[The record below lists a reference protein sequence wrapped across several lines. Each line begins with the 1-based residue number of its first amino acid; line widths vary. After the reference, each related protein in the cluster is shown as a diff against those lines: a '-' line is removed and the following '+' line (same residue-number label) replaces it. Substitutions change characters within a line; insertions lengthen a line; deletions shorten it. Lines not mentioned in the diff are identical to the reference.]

1 MIHLLKPKDL
11 RKGLAIKKIDWKQI
25 RKTEPSKLLIGQ
37 ERALKSLE
45 FGIGNKRGGFN
56 IFVSGYPGSGKLKA
70 VNHFLEEKAKLE
82 VTPDDWCYVNNFQD
96 SFYPKKLKLPN
107 GGGQIFKLEIQRLIM
122 EIQKILISAFESKEY
137 HDRKEQIIEDFR
149 QKEKELF
156 QNIHKK
162 ARENNFTVTKT
173 PIEILVIPTD
183 DKGMPLN
190 DEKFNKLDK
199 NKRNNILKRQSQL
212 KKELFDLIRK
222 NRELERAG
230 NESLIQLDESIASY
244 AIDTLLQ
251 ELKEKYR
258 DFDDVLLHLDGIKKD
273 IIASLHGFLK
283 ASLNQDKH
291 DYKQELKF
299 QKYEVNVITDN
310 SDISGAPIVL
320 ELNPTLNNLFGKV
333 EHESYMGTLIT
344 NFTLIRGG
352 TLHKAN
358 GGYLIISLKDL
369 LMSYFSW
376 DSLKRALKNNE
387 IVIEDAREQLGI
399 IGAKSLKPEPIPL
412 DIQVILIG
420 SPRFYYLLYEL
431 DEDFKELFKVK
442 AEFDTSM
449 DYSSQNIKDFAG
461 VTYRIQ
467 KENDLYPINDEAM
480 GKLVEHASRMAE
492 DREKISIKFREIRDV
507 IHEADHYAR
516 IAKKDEIGSEDIKE
530 AIESRYYRS
539 NLIQDKINEMIKRG
553 QLMIDLKES
562 KVGQINGISVLDLGD
577 IRFGRPNKITASIAS
592 GKVGLIDIEREAK
605 LAGPI
610 HTKGILILQGY
621 LLEKYGQDKALS
633 LFASL
638 VFEQSY
644 SEIEG
649 DSASCAELFAL
660 LSSLA
665 QLQIKQGI
673 AVTGSINQKGE
684 LQPVGAINQKIEG
697 FYAVCAQSGL
707 NGDQGVIIPK
717 PNLENLMLKEEILT
731 AVEQGLFRIWA
742 IDTVDDGIEI
752 LMGLA
757 AGKRLQGGS
766 FSKNSVHYK
775 VDERL
780 RELNRNVL
788 LVANAGKEEHS
799 NTYYL

>member
-1 MIHLLKPKDL
+1 MIHQLKPQDL
-11 RKGLAIKKIDWKQI
+11 RKGIVTKKIDWKEI
-25 RKTEPSKLLIGQ
+25 REKEPPKLLIGQ

-82 VTPDDWCYVNNFQD
+82 VTPDDWCYVNNFQN

-107 GGGQIFKLEIQRLIM
+107 GGGRTFKLEIQRLIS
-122 EIQKILISAFESKEY
+122 EIQKILINAFESKEY
-137 HDRKEQIIEDFR
+137 HDKKEQIIDDFR

-156 QNIHKK
+156 RNIHKK
-162 ARENNFTVTKT
+162 ARENNFAVTRT

-183 DKGMPLN
+183 AKGMPIN
-190 DEKFNKLDK
+190 DEKFNKLGKKERDG
-199 NKRNNILKRQSQL
+199 ILKKQSEL
-212 KKELFDLIRK
+212 KKELFELIRK
-222 NRELERAG
+222 NRELERAS
-230 NESLIQLDESIASY
+230 NESLLELDESIATY

-251 ELKEKYR
+251 ELNDKYK
-258 DFDDVLLHLDGIKKD
+258 DFEDVLLYMLEIKKD
-273 IIASLHGFLK
+273 IITELHSFLK
-283 ASLNQDKH
+283 ASLSQDRQ

-299 QKYEVNVITDN
+299 QKYDVNVITDN
-310 SDISGAPIVL
+310 TDVFGAPIVL

-352 TLHKAN
+352 ALHKAN
-358 GGYLIISLKDL
+358 GGYLIITLKDL

-387 IVIEDAREQLGI
+387 IEIEDAREQLGI

-420 SPRFYYLLYEL
+420 SPRLYYLLYEL

-449 DYSSQNIKDFAG
+449 DYSTQNIKDFAG

-467 KENDLYPINDEAM
+467 KENELYPINDGAM

-492 DREKISIKFREIRDV
+492 DREKISIKFREIRDI

-516 IAKKDEIGSEDIKE
+516 IAKKDEIGAEDIKE
-530 AIESRYYRS
+530 AIEARYYRS
-539 NLIQDKINEMIKRG
+539 NLIQDKINELIKRG
-553 QLMIDLKES
+553 RLMIDLEDS

-592 GKVGLIDIEREAK
+592 GKVGIIDIEREAN

-621 LLEKYGQDKALS
+621 LLEKYGQDKGLS

-665 QLQIKQGI
+665 QLPIKQGI

-697 FYAVCAQSGL
+697 FYEVCVQSGL
-707 NGDQGVIIPK
+707 HGDQGVIIPK
-717 PNLENLMLKEEILT
+717 PNLENLMLKEEVLT
-731 AVEQGLFRIWA
+731 AVKQGLFNIWA
-742 IDTVDDGIEI
+742 IDTVDDGLEI
-752 LMGLA
+752 LTGLK

-780 RELNRNVL
+780 RELNKNVL
-788 LVANAGKEEHS
+788 PVTRASNEESSNA
-799 NTYYL
+799 L

>member
-1 MIHLLKPKDL
+1 MIHQLKPQDL
-11 RKGLAIKKIDWKQI
+11 RKGIDIKKIDWKQI
-25 RKTEPSKLLIGQ
+25 REKESSKLLIGQ

-107 GGGQIFKLEIQRLIM
+107 GGGQTFKLEIQRLIK
-122 EIQKILISAFESKEY
+122 EIQKILINAFESKEY
-137 HDRKEQIIEDFR
+137 HDKKDQIIEDFR
-149 QKEKELF
+149 QKEKKLF
-156 QNIHKK
+156 QNIHNK
-162 ARENNFTVTKT
+162 ARAHNFAVTRT

-183 DKGMPLN
+183 DKGRPLN
-190 DEKFNKLDK
+190 DEKFNELGKK
-199 NKRNNILKRQSQL
+199 ERNNILNKQTEL
-212 KKELFDLIRK
+212 KKELFELIRK
-222 NRELERAG
+222 NRELERAS
-230 NESLIQLDESIASY
+230 NESLLKLDESIASY
-244 AIDTLLQ
+244 TIDTLLE
-251 ELKEKYR
+251 ELNEKYK
-258 DFDDVLLHLDGIKKD
+258 DFGEVLLYLDEIKKD
-273 IIASLHGFLK
+273 IITSLHSFLK
-283 ASLNQDKH
+283 ASLSQDRP
-291 DYKQELKF
+291 DLKQELKF
-299 QKYEVNVITDN
+299 QKYDVNVITDN
-310 SDISGAPIVL
+310 TDISGAPIVL

-352 TLHKAN
+352 ALHKAN
-358 GGYLIISLKDL
+358 GGYLIITLKDL

-376 DSLKRALKNNE
+376 DSLKRALKNSE

-399 IGAKSLKPEPIPL
+399 ISAKSLKPEPIPL
-412 DIQVILIG
+412 NIQVILIG
-420 SPRFYYLLYEL
+420 SPRLYYLLYEL

-467 KENDLYPINDEAM
+467 KENELYPINDEAM
-480 GKLVEHASRMAE
+480 GRLVGHASRMAE
-492 DREKISIKFREIRDV
+492 DREKISIKFREIRDI

-516 IAKKDEIGSEDIKE
+516 LAKKNEIGAEDIEE
-530 AIESRYYRS
+530 AIEARYYRS
-539 NLIQDKINEMIKRG
+539 NLIQVKINEMIKRG
-553 QLMIDLKES
+553 QLMIDLQES

-665 QLQIKQGI
+665 QLPIKQGI

-697 FYAVCAQSGL
+697 FYKVCAQNSL
-707 NGDQGVIIPK
+707 NGDQGVIIPRT
-717 PNLENLMLKEEILT
+717 NLDNLMLKDEIIK

-742 IDTVDDGIEI
+742 IDTVDDGLEI
-752 LMGLA
+752 LTGLKG
-757 AGKRLQGGS
+757 GKRLQGGS

-780 RELNRNVL
+780 KELNRNVL
-788 LVANAGKEEHS
+788 PPVAYTTNE
-799 NTYYL
+799 

>member
-1 MIHLLKPKDL
+1 MIHQLKPQDL
-11 RKGLAIKKIDWKQI
+11 RKGIVAKEIDWKQI
-25 RKTEPSKLLIGQ
+25 REKESSKLLIGQ

-82 VTPDDWCYVNNFQD
+82 VTPGDWCYVNNFQD
-96 SFYPKKLKLPN
+96 SFYPKKLKLPH
-107 GGGQIFKLEIQRLIM
+107 GGGQTFKLDIERLIK
-122 EIQKILISAFESKEY
+122 EIQKILINAFESKEY
-137 HDRKEQIIEDFR
+137 QDKKEQIIEDFR
-149 QKEKELF
+149 QKEKKLF
-156 QNIHKK
+156 QNIHNK
-162 ARENNFTVTKT
+162 ARANNFAVTRT

-183 DKGMPLN
+183 DKGRPLN
-190 DEKFNKLDK
+190 DEKFDKLGKKERDNLLNK
-199 NKRNNILKRQSQL
+199 QSEL
-212 KKELFDLIRK
+212 KKELFELIRK

-230 NESLIQLDESIASY
+230 NESLLQLDESIASY
-244 AIDTLLQ
+244 AIDSLLL
-251 ELKEKYR
+251 ELNEKYK
-258 DFDDVLLHLDGIKKD
+258 DFSDVLLYLDEIKKD
-273 IIASLHGFLK
+273 IITSLHSFLK
-283 ASLNQDKH
+283 ASLNQDRL
-291 DYKQELKF
+291 DFKQELKF
-299 QKYEVNVITDN
+299 QKYDVNVITDN
-310 SDISGAPIVL
+310 TDISGAPIVL

-352 TLHKAN
+352 ALHKAN

-376 DSLKRALKNNE
+376 DSLKRALKNSE

-399 IGAKSLKPEPIPL
+399 ISAKSLKPEPIPL
-412 DIQVILIG
+412 NIQVILIG
-420 SPRFYYLLYEL
+420 SPRLYYLLHEL

-449 DYSSQNIKDFAG
+449 DYSSQNIIDFAG

-467 KENDLYPINDEAM
+467 KENELFPINDEAM
-480 GKLVEHASRMAE
+480 GKLVEHASRMAG
-492 DREKISIKFREIRDV
+492 DREKISIKFREIQDI

-516 IAKKDEIGSEDIKE
+516 LAKKNEIGPEDVKE
-530 AIESRYYRS
+530 AIEARYYRS
-539 NLIQDKINEMIKRG
+539 NLIQVKINEMIKRG
-553 QLMIDLKES
+553 QLMIDLEEA

-577 IRFGRPNKITASIAS
+577 ITFGRPNKITASIAS
-592 GKVGLIDIEREAK
+592 GKVGLIDIEREAN

-665 QLQIKQGI
+665 QLPVKQGI
-673 AVTGSINQKGE
+673 AVTGSINQRGE

-697 FYAVCAQSGL
+697 FYEVCAQSGL

-717 PNLENLMLKEEILT
+717 PNLENLMLKDEILT

-742 IDTVDDGIEI
+742 IDTVDDGLEI
-752 LMGLA
+752 LTGLT

-780 RELNRNVL
+780 KELNKNVL
-788 LVANAGKEEHS
+788 PDIHAVNEEHS
-799 NTYYL
+799 NAY

>member
-1 MIHLLKPKDL
+1 MIHQLKPQDL
-11 RKGLAIKKIDWKQI
+11 RKGIVAKEIDWKQI
-25 RKTEPSKLLIGQ
+25 REKESSKLLIGQ

-82 VTPDDWCYVNNFQD
+82 VTPGDWCYVNNFQD
-96 SFYPKKLKLPN
+96 SFYPKRIKLPN
-107 GGGQIFKLEIQRLIM
+107 GGGQTFKLDIERLIK
-122 EIQKILISAFESKEY
+122 EIQKILINAFESKEY
-137 HDRKEQIIEDFR
+137 QDKKEQIIEDFR
-149 QKEKELF
+149 QKEKKLF
-156 QNIHKK
+156 QNIHNK
-162 ARENNFTVTKT
+162 ARANNFAVTRT

-183 DKGMPLN
+183 DKGRPLN
-190 DEKFNKLDK
+190 DEKFDKLDK
-199 NKRNNILKRQSQL
+199 KERDNLLNKQSEL
-212 KKELFDLIRK
+212 KKELFELIRK
-222 NRELERAG
+222 NRELERTG
-230 NESLIQLDESIASY
+230 NESLLQLDESIASY
-244 AIDTLLQ
+244 SIDSLLQ
-251 ELKEKYR
+251 ELNEKYR
-258 DFDDVLLHLDGIKKD
+258 DFRDVLLYLDEIKKD
-273 IIASLHGFLK
+273 IITGLHSFLK
-283 ASLNQDKH
+283 ASLNQDRL
-291 DYKQELKF
+291 DFKQELKF
-299 QKYEVNVITDN
+299 QKYDVNVITDN
-310 SDISGAPIVL
+310 TDISGAPIVL

-352 TLHKAN
+352 ALHKAN

-399 IGAKSLKPEPIPL
+399 ISAKSLKPEPIPL

-420 SPRFYYLLYEL
+420 SPRLYYLLYEL

-449 DYSSQNIKDFAG
+449 DYSSQNILDFAG

-467 KENDLYPINDEAM
+467 KENELFPINDEAM
-480 GKLVEHASRMAE
+480 GRLVEHASRMAG
-492 DREKISIKFREIRDV
+492 DREKISIKFREIQDI

-516 IAKKDEIGSEDIKE
+516 LAKKNEIGAEDIKE
-530 AIESRYYRS
+530 AIEARYYRS
-539 NLIQDKINEMIKRG
+539 NLIQVKINEMIKRG
-553 QLMIDLKES
+553 QLMIDLEES

-577 IRFGRPNKITASIAS
+577 ISFGRPNKITASIAS

-665 QLQIKQGI
+665 QLPLKQGI
-673 AVTGSINQKGE
+673 AVTGSINQRGE

-697 FYAVCAQSGL
+697 FYEVCAQSSL
-707 NGDQGVIIPK
+707 NGHQGVIIPK
-717 PNLENLMLKEEILT
+717 PNLENLMLKDEVLS
-731 AVEQGLFRIWA
+731 AVEKGLFRIWA
-742 IDTVDDGIEI
+742 IDTVDDGLEI
-752 LMGLA
+752 LTGLT
-757 AGKRLQGGS
+757 AGKKLQGGS

-780 RELNRNVL
+780 KELNKNVL
-788 LVANAGKEEHS
+788 PVIHAVNEEHS
-799 NTYYL
+799 NAY

>member
-1 MIHLLKPKDL
+1 
-11 RKGLAIKKIDWKQI
+11 
-25 RKTEPSKLLIGQ
+25 
-37 ERALKSLE
+37 
-45 FGIGNKRGGFN
+45 
-56 IFVSGYPGSGKLKA
+56 
-70 VNHFLEEKAKLE
+70 
-82 VTPDDWCYVNNFQD
+82 
-96 SFYPKKLKLPN
+96 
-107 GGGQIFKLEIQRLIM
+107 
-122 EIQKILISAFESKEY
+122 
-137 HDRKEQIIEDFR
+137 
-149 QKEKELF
+149 
-156 QNIHKK
+156 
-162 ARENNFTVTKT
+162 
-173 PIEILVIPTD
+173 
-183 DKGMPLN
+183 MPLN

-273 IIASLHGFLK
+273 IIASLHDFLK
-283 ASLNQDKH
+283 TSLNQDKH

-480 GKLVEHASRMAE
+480 VKLVEHASRMAE
-492 DREKISIKFREIRDV
+492 DREKISIKFREIRDI

-516 IAKKDEIGSEDIKE
+516 IAKKGEIGSEDIKE
-530 AIESRYYRS
+530 AIDSRYYRS
-539 NLIQDKINEMIKRG
+539 NLIQDKI
-553 QLMIDLKES
+553 
-562 KVGQINGISVLDLGD
+562 
-577 IRFGRPNKITASIAS
+577 
-592 GKVGLIDIEREAK
+592 
-605 LAGPI
+605 
-610 HTKGILILQGY
+610 
-621 LLEKYGQDKALS
+621 
-633 LFASL
+633 
-638 VFEQSY
+638 
-644 SEIEG
+644 
-649 DSASCAELFAL
+649 
-660 LSSLA
+660 
-665 QLQIKQGI
+665 
-673 AVTGSINQKGE
+673 
-684 LQPVGAINQKIEG
+684 
-697 FYAVCAQSGL
+697 
-707 NGDQGVIIPK
+707 
-717 PNLENLMLKEEILT
+717 
-731 AVEQGLFRIWA
+731 
-742 IDTVDDGIEI
+742 
-752 LMGLA
+752 
-757 AGKRLQGGS
+757 
-766 FSKNSVHYK
+766 
-775 VDERL
+775 
-780 RELNRNVL
+780 
-788 LVANAGKEEHS
+788 
-799 NTYYL
+799 

>member
-1 MIHLLKPKDL
+1 MIHQLKPQDL
-11 RKGLAIKKIDWKQI
+11 RKGIVTKKIDWKQI
-25 RKTEPSKLLIGQ
+25 REKEPPKLLIGQ

-82 VTPDDWCYVNNFQD
+82 VTPDDWCYVNNFQN

-107 GGGQIFKLEIQRLIM
+107 GGGQTFKLEIQRLIS
-122 EIQKILISAFESKEY
+122 EIQKILINAFESKEY
-137 HDRKEQIIEDFR
+137 HDRKDQIIEDFR
-149 QKEKELF
+149 QKEKKLF
-156 QNIHKK
+156 QNIHNK
-162 ARENNFTVTKT
+162 ARAHNFAVTRT

-183 DKGMPLN
+183 DKGSPIS
-190 DEKFNKLDK
+190 DEKFNKLGK
-199 NKRNNILKRQSQL
+199 KERETILKKQSEL

-222 NRELERAG
+222 NRELERSS
-230 NESLIQLDESIASY
+230 NESLLELDESIATY

-251 ELKEKYR
+251 ELNDKYK
-258 DFDDVLLHLDGIKKD
+258 DFEDVLSYLLEIKKD
-273 IIASLHGFLK
+273 IITNLHSFLK
-283 ASLNQDKH
+283 ASLSQDRQ

-299 QKYEVNVITDN
+299 QKYDVNVITDN
-310 SDISGAPIVL
+310 TEVFGAPIVL

-352 TLHKAN
+352 ALHKAN
-358 GGYLIISLKDL
+358 GGYLIIALKDL

-399 IGAKSLKPEPIPL
+399 ISAKSLKPEPIPL

-420 SPRFYYLLYEL
+420 SPRLYYLLYEL

-467 KENDLYPINDEAM
+467 KENELYPIDDEAM
-480 GKLVEHASRMAE
+480 GRLVEHASRMAE
-492 DREKISIKFREIRDV
+492 DQEKISIKFREIRDI

-516 IAKKDEIGSEDIKE
+516 LAKKNEIGAEDINE
-530 AIESRYYRS
+530 AIEARYYRS
-539 NLIQDKINEMIKRG
+539 NLIQVKINEMIKRG
-553 QLMIDLKES
+553 RLMIDLEES
-562 KVGQINGISVLDLGD
+562 RVGQINGISVLDLGD
-577 IRFGRPNKITASIAS
+577 ISFGRPNKITASIAS

-621 LLEKYGQDKALS
+621 LLEKYGQDKVLS

-665 QLQIKQGI
+665 QLPVKQGI

-697 FYAVCAQSGL
+697 FYEVCFQSGL

-717 PNLENLMLKEEILT
+717 PNLDNLMLKEEVLT
-731 AVEQGLFRIWA
+731 AVKQGLFSIWA
-742 IDTVDDGIEI
+742 IDTVDDGLEI
-752 LMGLA
+752 LTGLT

-766 FSKNSVHYK
+766 FSKNSVHHK

-780 RELNRNVL
+780 KELNRNL
-788 LVANAGKEEHS
+788 LPVKPASNEETT
-799 NTYYL
+799 NTL

>member
-1 MIHLLKPKDL
+1 MIHQLKPQEL
-11 RKGLAIKKIDWKQI
+11 RKGMVTKKIDWKQI
-25 RKTEPSKLLIGQ
+25 REKEPSKLLIGQ

-107 GGGQIFKLEIQRLIM
+107 GGGQTFKLEIQRLIN
-122 EIQKILISAFESKEY
+122 EIQKILLNAFESKEY
-137 HDRKEQIIEDFR
+137 HDRKEQIIDDFR

-156 QNIHKK
+156 RNIHQK
-162 ARENNFTVTKT
+162 AKEHNFAVTRT

-183 DKGMPLN
+183 DKGMHLN
-190 DEKFNKLDK
+190 DEKFNKLGKKQRD
-199 NKRNNILKRQSQL
+199 NILKKQSEL
-212 KKELFDLIRK
+212 KKELFELIRK
-222 NRELERAG
+222 NRELERAS
-230 NESLIQLDESIASY
+230 NESLLELDENIAAY

-251 ELKEKYR
+251 ELNDKYK
-258 DFDDVLLHLDGIKKD
+258 DFGDVILYLNEIKKD
-273 IIASLHGFLK
+273 IISSLHSFLK
-283 ASLNQDKH
+283 ASINQDRLE
-291 DYKQELKF
+291 YKQEIIF
-299 QKYEVNVITDN
+299 QKYDVNVITDN
-310 SDISGAPIVL
+310 TDVSGAPIVL

-344 NFTLIRGG
+344 NFSLIRGG
-352 TLHKAN
+352 ALHKAN
-358 GGYLIISLKDL
+358 GGYLIITLKDL

-387 IVIEDAREQLGI
+387 IVIEDAREQFGI
-399 IGAKSLKPEPIPL
+399 ISAKSLKPEPIPL

-420 SPRFYYLLYEL
+420 SPRLYYLLYEL

-449 DYSSQNIKDFAG
+449 DYSLQNIKDFAG

-467 KENDLYPINDEAM
+467 KENDLYPIDDTAM
-480 GKLVEHASRMAE
+480 CKLVEHASRMAE
-492 DREKISIKFREIRDV
+492 DREKISIKFREIRDI

-516 IAKKDEIGSEDIKE
+516 MAKKEKIGAEDIKE
-530 AIESRYYRS
+530 AIEARYYRS
-539 NLIQDKINEMIKRG
+539 NLIQDKINELIKKGR
-553 QLMIDLKES
+553 LMIDLDKS

-665 QLQIKQGI
+665 QLPIKQGI

-697 FYAVCAQSGL
+697 FYEVCSQSGL
-707 NGDQGVIIPK
+707 NGNQGVIIPM
-717 PNLENLMLKEEILT
+717 PNLENLMIKEEVLI
-731 AVEQGLFRIWA
+731 AVKNGQFHIWA
-742 IDTVDDGIEI
+742 IDNVDDGLKI
-752 LMGLA
+752 LTGLT

-780 RELNRNVL
+780 RELNRNIL
-788 LVANAGKEEHS
+788 PTAHAG
-799 NTYYL
+799 N

>member
-1 MIHLLKPKDL
+1 MIHQLKPQDL
-11 RKGLAIKKIDWKQI
+11 RKGIVTKKIDWKQI
-25 RKTEPSKLLIGQ
+25 REKEPPKLLIGQ

-82 VTPDDWCYVNNFQD
+82 VTPDDWCYVNNFQN

-107 GGGQIFKLEIQRLIM
+107 GGGQTFKLEIQRLIS
-122 EIQKILISAFESKEY
+122 EIQKILINAFESKEY
-137 HDRKEQIIEDFR
+137 HDRKDQIIEDFR
-149 QKEKELF
+149 QKEKKLF
-156 QNIHKK
+156 QNIHNK
-162 ARENNFTVTKT
+162 ARAHNFAVTRT

-183 DKGMPLN
+183 DKGSPIS
-190 DEKFNKLDK
+190 DEKFNKLGK
-199 NKRNNILKRQSQL
+199 KERETILKKQSEL

-222 NRELERAG
+222 NRELERSS
-230 NESLIQLDESIASY
+230 NESLLELDESIATY

-251 ELKEKYR
+251 ELNDKYK
-258 DFDDVLLHLDGIKKD
+258 DFEDVLSYLLEIKKD
-273 IIASLHGFLK
+273 IITNLHSFLK
-283 ASLNQDKH
+283 ASLSQDRQ

-299 QKYEVNVITDN
+299 QKYDVNVITDN
-310 SDISGAPIVL
+310 TEVFGAPIVL

-352 TLHKAN
+352 ALHKAN
-358 GGYLIISLKDL
+358 GGYLIIALKDL

-399 IGAKSLKPEPIPL
+399 ISAKSLKPEPIPL

-420 SPRFYYLLYEL
+420 SPRLYYLLYEL

-467 KENDLYPINDEAM
+467 KENELYPIDDEAM
-480 GKLVEHASRMAE
+480 GRLVEHASRMAE
-492 DREKISIKFREIRDV
+492 DQEKISIKFREIRDI

-516 IAKKDEIGSEDIKE
+516 LAKKNEIGAEDINE
-530 AIESRYYRS
+530 AIEARYYRS
-539 NLIQDKINEMIKRG
+539 NLIQVKINEMIKRG
-553 QLMIDLKES
+553 RLMIDLEES
-562 KVGQINGISVLDLGD
+562 RVGQINGISVLDLGD
-577 IRFGRPNKITASIAS
+577 ISFGRPNKITASIAS

-621 LLEKYGQDKALS
+621 LLEKYGQDKVLS

-665 QLQIKQGI
+665 QLPVKQGI

-697 FYAVCAQSGL
+697 FYEVCFQSGL

-717 PNLENLMLKEEILT
+717 PNLDNLMLKEEVLT
-731 AVEQGLFRIWA
+731 AVKQGLFSIWA
-742 IDTVDDGIEI
+742 IDTVDDGLEI
-752 LMGLA
+752 LTGLT

-766 FSKNSVHYK
+766 FSKNSVHHK

-780 RELNRNVL
+780 KELNRNL
-788 LVANAGKEEHS
+788 LPVKPASNEETS
-799 NTYYL
+799 NTH

>member
-1 MIHLLKPKDL
+1 MIHQLKPQDL
-11 RKGLAIKKIDWKQI
+11 RKGIVAKEIDWKQI
-25 RKTEPSKLLIGQ
+25 REKESSKLLIGQ

-70 VNHFLEEKAKLE
+70 VNHYLEEKAKLE
-82 VTPDDWCYVNNFQD
+82 VTPGDWCYVNNFQD
-96 SFYPKKLKLPN
+96 SFYPKRIKLPN
-107 GGGQIFKLEIQRLIM
+107 GGGQTFKLDIERLIK
-122 EIQKILISAFESKEY
+122 EIQKILINAFESKEY
-137 HDRKEQIIEDFR
+137 QDKKEQIIEDFR
-149 QKEKELF
+149 QKEKKLF
-156 QNIHKK
+156 QNIHNK
-162 ARENNFTVTKT
+162 ARANNFAVTRT

-183 DKGMPLN
+183 DKGRPLN
-190 DEKFNKLDK
+190 DEKFDKLDK
-199 NKRNNILKRQSQL
+199 KERDNLLNKQSEL
-212 KKELFDLIRK
+212 KKELFELIRK
-222 NRELERAG
+222 NRELERTG
-230 NESLIQLDESIASY
+230 NESLLQLDESIASY
-244 AIDTLLQ
+244 SIDSLLQ
-251 ELKEKYR
+251 ELNEKYR
-258 DFDDVLLHLDGIKKD
+258 DFRDVLLYLDEIKKD
-273 IIASLHGFLK
+273 IITGLHSFLK
-283 ASLNQDKH
+283 ASLNQDRL
-291 DYKQELKF
+291 DFKQELKF
-299 QKYEVNVITDN
+299 QKYDVNVITDN
-310 SDISGAPIVL
+310 TDISGAPIVL

-352 TLHKAN
+352 ALHKAN

-399 IGAKSLKPEPIPL
+399 ISAKSLKPEPIPL

-420 SPRFYYLLYEL
+420 SPRLYYLLYEL

-449 DYSSQNIKDFAG
+449 DYSSENILDFAG

-467 KENDLYPINDEAM
+467 KENELFPINDEAM
-480 GKLVEHASRMAE
+480 GRLVEHASRMAG
-492 DREKISIKFREIRDV
+492 DREKISIKFREIQDI

-516 IAKKDEIGSEDIKE
+516 LAKKNEIGAEDIKE
-530 AIESRYYRS
+530 AIEARYYRS
-539 NLIQDKINEMIKRG
+539 NLIQVKINEMIKRG
-553 QLMIDLKES
+553 QLMIDLEES

-577 IRFGRPNKITASIAS
+577 ISFGRPNKITASIAS

-665 QLQIKQGI
+665 QLPVKQGV
-673 AVTGSINQKGE
+673 AVTGSINQRGE

-697 FYAVCAQSGL
+697 FYEVCAQSSL
-707 NGDQGVIIPK
+707 NGQQGVIIPK
-717 PNLENLMLKEEILT
+717 PNLENLMLKDEVLS
-731 AVEQGLFRIWA
+731 AVEKGLFRIWA
-742 IDTVDDGIEI
+742 IDTVDDGLEI
-752 LMGLA
+752 LTGLT
-757 AGKRLQGGS
+757 AGKKLQGGS

-780 RELNRNVL
+780 KELNKNVL
-788 LVANAGKEEHS
+788 PVIHAVNEEHS
-799 NTYYL
+799 NAY

>member
-1 MIHLLKPKDL
+1 MIHQLKPQDL
-11 RKGLAIKKIDWKQI
+11 RKGIVTKKIDWKQI
-25 RKTEPSKLLIGQ
+25 REKEPPKLLIGQ

-82 VTPDDWCYVNNFQD
+82 VTPDDWCYVNNFQN

-107 GGGQIFKLEIQRLIM
+107 GGGRTFKLEIQRLIS
-122 EIQKILISAFESKEY
+122 EIQKILINAFESKEY
-137 HDRKEQIIEDFR
+137 HDKKEQIIDDFR

-156 QNIHKK
+156 RNIHKK
-162 ARENNFTVTKT
+162 ARENNFAVTRT

-183 DKGMPLN
+183 AKGMPIN
-190 DEKFNKLDK
+190 DEKFNKLGKKERDG
-199 NKRNNILKRQSQL
+199 ILKKQSEL
-212 KKELFDLIRK
+212 KKELFELIRK
-222 NRELERAG
+222 NRELERAS
-230 NESLIQLDESIASY
+230 NESLLELDESIATY

-251 ELKEKYR
+251 ELNDKYK
-258 DFDDVLLHLDGIKKD
+258 DFEDVLLYMLEIKKD
-273 IIASLHGFLK
+273 IITELHSFLK
-283 ASLNQDKH
+283 ASLSQDRQ

-299 QKYEVNVITDN
+299 QKYDVNVITDN
-310 SDISGAPIVL
+310 TDVFGAPIVL

-352 TLHKAN
+352 ALHKAN
-358 GGYLIISLKDL
+358 GGYLIITLKDL

-387 IVIEDAREQLGI
+387 IEIEDAREQLGI

-420 SPRFYYLLYEL
+420 SPRLYYLLYEL

-449 DYSSQNIKDFAG
+449 DYSTQNIKDFAG

-467 KENDLYPINDEAM
+467 KENELYPINDGAM

-492 DREKISIKFREIRDV
+492 DREKISIKFREIRDI

-516 IAKKDEIGSEDIKE
+516 IAKKDEIGAEDIKE
-530 AIESRYYRS
+530 AIEARYYRS
-539 NLIQDKINEMIKRG
+539 NLIQDKINELIKRG
-553 QLMIDLKES
+553 RLMIDLEDS

-592 GKVGLIDIEREAK
+592 GKVGIIDIEREAN

-621 LLEKYGQDKALS
+621 LLEKYGQDKGLS

-665 QLQIKQGI
+665 QLPIKQGI

-697 FYAVCAQSGL
+697 FYEVCVQSGL
-707 NGDQGVIIPK
+707 HGDQGVIIPK
-717 PNLENLMLKEEILT
+717 PNLENLMLKEEVLT
-731 AVEQGLFRIWA
+731 AVKQGLFNIWA
-742 IDTVDDGIEI
+742 IDTVDDGLEI
-752 LMGLA
+752 LTGLK

-780 RELNRNVL
+780 RELNKNVL
-788 LVANAGKEEHS
+788 PVTRASNEESSNA
-799 NTYYL
+799 L

>member
-1 MIHLLKPKDL
+1 MIHLLKPSDL
-11 RKGLAIKKIDWKQI
+11 RRSITIDKIDWKKV
-25 RKTEPSKLLIGQ
+25 REKKPTKLLIGQ
-37 ERALKSLE
+37 DRALKALE

-82 VTPDDWCYVNNFQD
+82 ITPEDWCYVNNFQD
-96 SFYPKKLKLPN
+96 SFYPKKLKLPK
-107 GGGQIFKLEIQRLIM
+107 GGGQRFKFEIQRLIV
-122 EIQKILISAFESKEY
+122 EIQKILINAFESKEY
-137 HDRKEQIIEDFR
+137 HDRKEKIIDDFR

-156 QNIHKK
+156 QNINKK
-162 ARENNFTVTKT
+162 ARENKFTVTRT
-173 PIEILVIPTD
+173 PIEIMVIPTD
-183 DKGMPLN
+183 DQGIPLN
-190 DEKFNKLDK
+190 DEKFKKLSKTERDQ
-199 NKRNNILKRQSQL
+199 ILKKQTEL
-212 KKELFDLIRK
+212 KKELFDLIRE
-222 NRELERAG
+222 NRELERSSNG
-230 NESLIQLDESIASY
+230 SLRELDESIASY
-244 AIDTLLQ
+244 AIDTLLL
-251 ELKEKYR
+251 ELKDKYKN
-258 DFDDVLLHLDGIKKD
+258 FKNVLLHLEDIKKD
-273 IIASLHGFLK
+273 IIADLHSFLK
-283 ASLNQDKH
+283 ASLTQEWNE
-291 DYKQELKF
+291 YKQELRI
-299 QKYEVNVITDN
+299 QKYDVNVITDN
-310 SDISGAPIVL
+310 TGISGAPIVL

-333 EHESYMGTLIT
+333 EHESYMGTLLT

-352 TLHKAN
+352 ALHKAN
-358 GGYLIISLKDL
+358 GGYLIIPLRDL

-399 IGAKSLKPEPIPL
+399 ISAKSLKPEPIPL

-420 SPRFYYLLYEL
+420 SPRWYYLLYEL

-449 DYSSQNIKDFAG
+449 DYSSQNILDFAG
-461 VTYRIQ
+461 VTYKIQ
-467 KENDLYPINDEAM
+467 RENDLFPITDTAM
-480 GKLVEHASRMAE
+480 GKLVEHASRIAE
-492 DREKISIKFREIRDV
+492 DREKISIKFREIRDI

-516 IAKKDEIGSEDIKE
+516 IAKKVEIGAEDVKK
-530 AIESRYYRS
+530 AIEARFYRS

-553 QLMIDLKES
+553 HLMINLEDS
-562 KVGQINGISVLDLGD
+562 KAGQINGISVLDLGD

-592 GKVGLIDIEREAK
+592 GKMGLIDIEREAK

-665 QLQIKQGI
+665 ELPLKQGI

-697 FYAVCAQSGL
+697 FYEVCAQGGL

-717 PNLENLMLKEEILT
+717 PNLENLMLKEEISL

-742 IDTVDDGIEI
+742 IDIVDDGLEI
-752 LMGLA
+752 LTGLP
-757 AGKRLQGGS
+757 AGKKLQGGS

-780 RELNRNVL
+780 KELNRNVMAVKPSSHL
-788 LVANAGKEEHS
+788 EEYS
-799 NTYYL
+799 STF

>member
-1 MIHLLKPKDL
+1 MIHQLKPQDL
-11 RKGLAIKKIDWKQI
+11 RKGIVTKKIDWKQI
-25 RKTEPSKLLIGQ
+25 REKEPPKLLIGQ

-82 VTPDDWCYVNNFQD
+82 VTPDDWCYVNNFQN

-107 GGGQIFKLEIQRLIM
+107 GGGRTFKLEIQRLIS
-122 EIQKILISAFESKEY
+122 EIQKILINAFESKEY

-156 QNIHKK
+156 RNIHKK
-162 ARENNFTVTKT
+162 AQENNFAVTRT

-183 DKGMPLN
+183 DKGMPIN
-190 DEKFNKLDK
+190 DEKFNKLGKKERDD
-199 NKRNNILKRQSQL
+199 ILKKQSEL
-212 KKELFDLIRK
+212 KKELFELIRK
-222 NRELERAG
+222 NRELERAS
-230 NESLIQLDESIASY
+230 NESLLKLDESIATY

-251 ELKEKYR
+251 ELNDKYK
-258 DFDDVLLHLDGIKKD
+258 DFEDVLLYLLEIKKD
-273 IIASLHGFLK
+273 IITNLHSFLK
-283 ASLNQDKH
+283 ASLSQDRQ

-299 QKYEVNVITDN
+299 QKFDVNVITDN
-310 SDISGAPIVL
+310 TEVFGAPIVL

-352 TLHKAN
+352 ALHKAN
-358 GGYLIISLKDL
+358 GGYLIIALKDL

-399 IGAKSLKPEPIPL
+399 TSAKSLKPEPIPL

-420 SPRFYYLLYEL
+420 SPRLYYLLYEL

-449 DYSSQNIKDFAG
+449 DYSTQNIKDFAG

-467 KENDLYPINDEAM
+467 KENELYPINDEAM

-492 DREKISIKFREIRDV
+492 DREKISIKFREIRDI

-516 IAKKDEIGSEDIKE
+516 IAKKDEIGAEDIKE
-530 AIESRYYRS
+530 AIEARYYRS
-539 NLIQDKINEMIKRG
+539 NLIQDKINELIKRG
-553 QLMIDLKES
+553 KLMIDLEES

-621 LLEKYGQDKALS
+621 LLEKYGQDKGLS

-665 QLQIKQGI
+665 HLPIKQGI
-673 AVTGSINQKGE
+673 AVTGSINQKGQ

-697 FYAVCAQSGL
+697 FYEVCVQSRLG
-707 NGDQGVIIPK
+707 GDQGVIIPK
-717 PNLENLMLKEEILT
+717 PNLENLMLKEEVLT
-731 AVEQGLFRIWA
+731 AVKQGLFNIWA
-742 IDTVDDGIEI
+742 IDTVDDGLEI
-752 LMGLA
+752 LTGLT

-788 LVANAGKEEHS
+788 SVTLTSNEESSNAH
-799 NTYYL
+799 

>member
-1 MIHLLKPKDL
+1 MIHQLKPQDL
-11 RKGLAIKKIDWKQI
+11 RKGIVTKKIDWKQI
-25 RKTEPSKLLIGQ
+25 REKEPPKLLIGQ

-82 VTPDDWCYVNNFQD
+82 VTPDDWCYVNNFQN

-107 GGGQIFKLEIQRLIM
+107 GGGRTFKLEIQRLIS
-122 EIQKILISAFESKEY
+122 EIQKILINAFESKEY

-156 QNIHKK
+156 RNIHKK
-162 ARENNFTVTKT
+162 AQENNFAVTRT

-183 DKGMPLN
+183 DKGMPIN
-190 DEKFNKLDK
+190 DEKFNKLGKKERDD
-199 NKRNNILKRQSQL
+199 ILKKQSEL
-212 KKELFDLIRK
+212 KKELFELIRK
-222 NRELERAG
+222 NRELERAS
-230 NESLIQLDESIASY
+230 NESLLKLDESIATY

-251 ELKEKYR
+251 ELNDKYK
-258 DFDDVLLHLDGIKKD
+258 DFEDVLLYLLEIKKD
-273 IIASLHGFLK
+273 IITNLHSFLK
-283 ASLNQDKH
+283 ASLSQDRQ
-291 DYKQELKF
+291 DYEQELKF
-299 QKYEVNVITDN
+299 QKFDVNVITDN
-310 SDISGAPIVL
+310 TEVFGAPIVL

-352 TLHKAN
+352 ALHKAN
-358 GGYLIISLKDL
+358 GGYLIIALKDL

-399 IGAKSLKPEPIPL
+399 TSAKSLKPEPIPL

-420 SPRFYYLLYEL
+420 SPRLYYLLYEL

-449 DYSSQNIKDFAG
+449 DYSTQNIKDFAG

-467 KENDLYPINDEAM
+467 KENELYPINDEAM

-492 DREKISIKFREIRDV
+492 DREKISIKFREIRDI

-516 IAKKDEIGSEDIKE
+516 IAKKDEIGAEDIKE
-530 AIESRYYRS
+530 AIEARYYRS
-539 NLIQDKINEMIKRG
+539 NLIQDKINELIKRG
-553 QLMIDLKES
+553 KLMIDLEES

-621 LLEKYGQDKALS
+621 LLEKYGQDKGLS

-665 QLQIKQGI
+665 HLPIKQGI
-673 AVTGSINQKGE
+673 AVTGSINQKGQ

-697 FYAVCAQSGL
+697 FYEVCVQSRLG
-707 NGDQGVIIPK
+707 GDQGVIIPK
-717 PNLENLMLKEEILT
+717 PNLENLMLKEEVLT
-731 AVEQGLFRIWA
+731 AVKQGLFNIWA
-742 IDTVDDGIEI
+742 IDTVDDGLEI
-752 LMGLA
+752 LTGLT

-788 LVANAGKEEHS
+788 SVTLTSNEESSNAH
-799 NTYYL
+799 

>member
-1 MIHLLKPKDL
+1 MIHQLKPQDL
-11 RKGLAIKKIDWKQI
+11 RKGIVTKKIDWKQI
-25 RKTEPSKLLIGQ
+25 REKEPPKLLIGQ
-37 ERALKSLE
+37 ERALRSLE

-82 VTPDDWCYVNNFQD
+82 VTPDDWCYVNNFQN

-107 GGGQIFKLEIQRLIM
+107 GGGQTFKLEIQRLIS
-122 EIQKILISAFESKEY
+122 EIQKILITAFESKEY
-137 HDRKEQIIEDFR
+137 HDRKDQIIEDFR
-149 QKEKELF
+149 QKEKKLF
-156 QNIHKK
+156 QNIHNK
-162 ARENNFTVTKT
+162 ARAHNFAVTRT
-173 PIEILVIPTD
+173 PIEILVIPID
-183 DKGMPLN
+183 DKGRPIS
-190 DEKFNKLDK
+190 DEKFNKLGK
-199 NKRNNILKRQSQL
+199 KERETILNKQSEL

-222 NRELERAG
+222 NRELERAS
-230 NESLIQLDESIASY
+230 NESLLELDESIATYS
-244 AIDTLLQ
+244 IDTLLQ
-251 ELKEKYR
+251 ELNDKYK
-258 DFDDVLLHLDGIKKD
+258 DFEDVLLYLLEIKKD
-273 IIASLHGFLK
+273 IITNLHSFLK
-283 ASLNQDKH
+283 ASLSQDRQ

-299 QKYEVNVITDN
+299 QKYDVNVITDN
-310 SDISGAPIVL
+310 TEVFGAPIVL

-352 TLHKAN
+352 ALHKAN
-358 GGYLIISLKDL
+358 GGYLIIALKDL

-387 IVIEDAREQLGI
+387 IVIEDAREQFGI
-399 IGAKSLKPEPIPL
+399 ISAKSLKPEPIPL

-420 SPRFYYLLYEL
+420 SPRLYYLLYEL

-461 VTYRIQ
+461 VTYGIQ
-467 KENDLYPINDEAM
+467 KENELYPIDDEAM
-480 GKLVEHASRMAE
+480 GRLVEHASRMAE
-492 DREKISIKFREIRDV
+492 DKEKISIKFREIRD
-507 IHEADHYAR
+507 ILHEADHYAR
-516 IAKKDEIGSEDIKE
+516 LAKKNEIGAEDINE
-530 AIESRYYRS
+530 AVEARYYRS
-539 NLIQDKINEMIKRG
+539 NLIQVKINEMIKRG
-553 QLMIDLKES
+553 RLMIDLEES
-562 KVGQINGISVLDLGD
+562 RVGQINGISVLDLGD
-577 IRFGRPNKITASIAS
+577 ISFGRPNKITASIAS

-621 LLEKYGQDKALS
+621 LLEKYGQDKVLS

-665 QLQIKQGI
+665 QLPVKQGI

-697 FYAVCAQSGL
+697 FYEVCFQSGL

-717 PNLENLMLKEEILT
+717 PNLDNLMLKEEVLT
-731 AVEQGLFRIWA
+731 AVKQGLFSIWA
-742 IDTVDDGIEI
+742 IDTVDDGLEI
-752 LMGLA
+752 LTGLT

-766 FSKNSVHYK
+766 FSKNSVHCK

-780 RELNRNVL
+780 KELNRNL
-788 LVANAGKEEHS
+788 LPVTPASNEETS
-799 NTYYL
+799 NTH